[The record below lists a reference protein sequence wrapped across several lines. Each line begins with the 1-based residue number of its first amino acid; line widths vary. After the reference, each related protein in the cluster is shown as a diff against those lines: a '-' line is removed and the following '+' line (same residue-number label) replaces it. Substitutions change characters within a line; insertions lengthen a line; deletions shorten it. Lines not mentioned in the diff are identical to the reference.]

1 MFVFILTHYVSARA
15 KGQGEERSTFGCTR
29 ERRKQLPVL
38 MEGRR
43 FKLKKQR
50 RSNVLERGAHVEIS
64 FGF

>member
-1 MFVFILTHYVSARA
+1 MFQPGLRD
-15 KGQGEERSTFGCTR
+15 KGRKDRLFGAQGKEGN
-29 ERRKQLPVL
+29 KLPVL

-50 RSNVLERGAHVEIS
+50 RSKVLERGAHVEIS